1 MASHGKSWIM
11 CIKRIELAELWIKWL
26 GWPSMLGFFLWEGS
40 QLHFWQTPV
49 HIYRRH
55 EKSAGHNCEFFKPTT
70 SSINRHVPF
79 AIFVGFSSFPPWLF
93 HLKMLGSPARW
104 NSFVKLIQASPRPW
118 KWKLRNG
125 SSIRCWALEKTTSC
139 FCLYMIYTY
148 SLKPSSILLLPCFS
162 FFFWEIAFEELS
174 LDFINPIGCQVWQ
187 RSAQSFFSPNCFQR
201 ILTLCLQT
209 CQSSGMNIYWLKGK
223 NANRRSYCARA
234 RWTSW
239 PMGCRCGP
247 WDGNA
252 MRQWLNCSI
261 NSPDQSLLEWLRFQI
276 CNTIDGLC

>member
-11 CIKRIELAELWIKWL
+11 CIKHIELAELWIKWL
-26 GWPSMLGFFLWEGS
+26 GWPSMLGSFLWEGS

-93 HLKMLGSPARW
+93 HLNMLGSPARW

-139 FCLYMIYTY
+139 FCLY
-148 SLKPSSILLLPCFS
+148 ILIVWL
-162 FFFWEIAFEELS
+162 EEY
-174 LDFINPIGCQVWQ
+174 GV
-187 RSAQSFFSPNCFQR
+187 
-201 ILTLCLQT
+201 
-209 CQSSGMNIYWLKGK
+209 
-223 NANRRSYCARA
+223 
-234 RWTSW
+234 
-239 PMGCRCGP
+239 
-247 WDGNA
+247 
-252 MRQWLNCSI
+252 
-261 NSPDQSLLEWLRFQI
+261 
-276 CNTIDGLC
+276 